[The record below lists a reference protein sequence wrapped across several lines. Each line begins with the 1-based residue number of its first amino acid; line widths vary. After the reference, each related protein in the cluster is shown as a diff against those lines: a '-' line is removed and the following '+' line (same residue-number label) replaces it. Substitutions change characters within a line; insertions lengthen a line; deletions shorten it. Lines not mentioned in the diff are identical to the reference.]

1 MTALLRVRGLNAFHG
16 RAQALFDVSLD
27 VRGGE
32 IVALV
37 GRNGAGKTTL
47 MRALAGLVQA
57 TGEIRLD
64 GRRIDG
70 WRADRRVRAG
80 LAWVPEDRRIF
91 QQLTVAQNLEV
102 AEAAARDGAP
112 AWSAARVYG
121 LFPELAPLARRL
133 GGALSGG
140 EQQML
145 AIGRALMTQPR
156 VVMLDE
162 PSEGVAPI
170 VVERLVQA
178 IRALRGEGLA
188 VLLSEQNEALAA
200 PLADRALA
208 LEDGMLA
215 TVSGADAGRP

>member
-1 MTALLRVRGLNAFHG
+1 MTALLQARRLCAFYG
-16 RAQALFDVSLD
+16 RAQALFDVDLD
-27 VRGGE
+27 VAAGE

-47 MRALAGLVQA
+47 MRALAGRLQTSGDVL
-57 TGEIRLD
+57 LD
-64 GRRIDG
+64 GRLMNG
-70 WRADRRVRAG
+70 WRTDRRVKAG

-91 QQLTVAQNLEV
+91 TQLTARQNLEV
-102 AEAAARDGAP
+102 AQAPPRPGMP
-112 AWSAARVYG
+112 AWTAERVYG
-121 LFPELAPLARRL
+121 LFPELAALERRP

-156 VVMLDE
+156 AILLDE

-170 VVERLVQA
+170 VVQRLVEA
-178 IRALRGEGLA
+178 IRTLRDQGLA

-200 PLADRALA
+200 PLADRSLFMD
-208 LEDGMLA
+208 DGMLA
-215 TVSGADAGRP
+215 PVPADSSAE